1 VTVSRAA
8 VAWLAVAAT
17 LTGSAGHAQP
27 AGTPAWAIVEWPSGA
42 VVAGAELGR
51 LREPAQPGS
60 ILKIAT
66 LVAALESG
74 LVTPDTRVPCAGEAR
89 IDGELVR
96 CSHPRMRH
104 PPRPAEA
111 LALSCNVW
119 FATIGARLSR
129 SRLDATLVALG
140 LPPSPRRAPMPLA
153 ATGLRAAASPPL
165 AWVEAL
171 RRLLDDPPA
180 VPMTAG
186 ARALLLDGLR
196 GAALYGSAAAFSDR
210 GMDALAKTGTADQ
223 RAGGVLGAVIAAW
236 PSVRPTRGIVLVG
249 AGIAGRDAADLAARL
264 ASSNAPV
271 SAAAAPSVPTPTP
284 PRSPASSGETTFR
297 VGYPGKGRA
306 DIRTL
311 EIEDYVARVLAGEA
325 APRSP
330 EAALDAL
337 AITARTFALHNRGR
351 HAREGFDLCTLTH
364 CQVLREPYPA
374 GHAAAERT
382 RGQRLL
388 TTAGGTAD
396 VYYAASCGGRT
407 ETPSAVWTRATD
419 PAYLPSRIDR
429 ACDGEPRWAAEI
441 PVRDLERALRSAG
454 YRGGALRDLEVEAR
468 SGSGRA
474 TVIALDGFVPSTISG
489 QDFRMLVGRTLGWH
503 LLKSTAFDLR
513 RTGGGYRFDGRGF
526 GHGIGLCVLGSV
538 NRASRGADTRTILE
552 QYFPGLVISAG
563 SATRTSAAPVLPH
576 RDAPAPR
583 TATPRPAPSGTVM
596 LSLPSASEPERTAF
610 TAFLAQALGELSRA
624 IGVSTSGQLRV
635 VVHPSADS
643 FRRETR
649 EPWWSAARTRGTR
662 IDLLPLP
669 VLRSRGT
676 VDGVVKHELV
686 HVLTDTRLAGRPLW
700 VREGVAMHFAG
711 ERPPASL
718 LDGDVPRRVKCP
730 SDDELSRA
738 VSAAAAREAYA
749 RAAACVARAIA
760 EGREWHAIP

>member
-1 VTVSRAA
+1 MTMTRAV
-8 VAWLAVAAT
+8 VAWLAAAILAGPT
-17 LTGSAGHAQP
+17 GHARP
-27 AGTPAWAIVEWPSGA
+27 AGTPAWAIVDWSSGA
-42 VVAGAELGR
+42 VVAGTGLER

-66 LVAALESG
+66 LIAALESG
-74 LVTPDTRVPCAGEAR
+74 LATADTRVPCPGEAR
-89 IDGELVR
+89 VDGELVR
-96 CSHPRMRH
+96 CSHPRVRH

-165 AWVEAL
+165 AWLEAL
-171 RRLLDDPPA
+171 RRLLGNPPPVA
-180 VPMTAG
+180 MTAG

-210 GMDALAKTGTADQ
+210 GMDALANTGTADL
-223 RAGGVLGAVIAAW
+223 RAGGALGAVIAAW
-236 PSVRPTRGIVLVG
+236 PSGQPTRGMVLVG

-264 ASSNAPV
+264 ASSAAPV
-271 SAAAAPSVPTPTP
+271 STEAAPSVPAPTP
-284 PRSPASSGETTFR
+284 RRPPSSGETTVR
-297 VGYPGKGRA
+297 VGYPGSDGA
-306 DIRTL
+306 EVRTL
-311 EIEDYVARVLAGEA
+311 DIEEYIARVLAGEA

-337 AITARTFALHNRGR
+337 AIAARTFARRNRGR

-374 GHAAAERT
+374 VHAAAERT

-388 TTAGGTAD
+388 TPAGETAD
-396 VYYAASCGGRT
+396 VYYTASCGGRT
-407 ETPSAVWTRATD
+407 EKPSSVWTRAAD
-419 PAYLPSRIDR
+419 PAYLPSRVDR

-441 PVRDLERALRSAG
+441 PARDLERAVRSAG
-454 YRGGALRDLEVEAR
+454 YRGSGLRDLEVKAR
-468 SGSGRA
+468 SGSNRA

-503 LLKSTAFDLR
+503 LLKSTAFDVR

-538 NRASRGADTRTILE
+538 NRASRGADARSILE

-563 SATRTSAAPVLPH
+563 RDTRTSAAV
-576 RDAPAPR
+576 
-583 TATPRPAPSGTVM
+583 VI
-596 LSLPSASEPERTAF
+596 SLPSGSEPERTAL
-610 TAFLAQALGELSRA
+610 TTFLTEALSDLSRA
-624 IGVSTSGQLRV
+624 TGVSMSGQLRV
-635 VVHPSADS
+635 VVHPSPDS
-643 FRRETR
+643 FRRDTGM
-649 EPWWSAARTRGTR
+649 PWWSAAYTRGAR

-676 VDGVVKHELV
+676 LETVVRHELA
-686 HVLTDTRLAGRPLW
+686 HVLTDTRLAARPLW

-718 LDGDVPRRVKCP
+718 LDGDVPRRVRCP

-760 EGREWHAIP
+760 EGREWDAIP

>member
-1 VTVSRAA
+1 VTLTRGPL
-8 VAWLAVAAT
+8 AWLATAAA
-17 LTGSAGHAQP
+17 LTAPPGHAQST
-27 AGTPAWAIVEWPSGA
+27 ATPAWAIVEWTSGA
-42 VVAGAELGR
+42 VVAGAGLER
-51 LREPAQPGS
+51 LREPAQLGS

-74 LVTPDTRVPCAGEAR
+74 LVTPETRVPCAGEAR
-89 IDGELVR
+89 VDGELVR
-96 CSHPRMRH
+96 CSHPRVRH

-140 LPPSPRRAPMPLA
+140 LPPSPRGAPMPLA

-165 AWVEAL
+165 AWLEAL
-171 RRLLDDPPA
+171 RRLLRDPA
-180 VPMTAG
+180 QVPMTGG

-196 GAALYGSAAAFSDR
+196 GAALYGSAAAFSER
-210 GMDALAKTGTADQ
+210 GVDSLAKTGTADE
-223 RAGGVLGAVIAAW
+223 RAGGGLGAVIAAW
-236 PSVRPTRGIVLVG
+236 PSARPTRGMVLVG

-264 ASSNAPV
+264 ASSGAPV
-271 SAAAAPSVPTPTP
+271 PAGTAPPVPTPT
-284 PRSPASSGETTFR
+284 RLPASSGETSVR
-297 VGYPGKGRA
+297 VGFPGAGGA
-306 DIRTL
+306 DIRAL
-311 EIEDYVARVLAGEA
+311 DIEEYVARVLAGEA

-337 AITARTFALHNRGR
+337 AIAARTFALGNRGR
-351 HAREGFDLCTLTH
+351 HARDGFDLCTLTH

-374 GHAAAERT
+374 VHAAAERT

-388 TTAGGTAD
+388 TPAGETAD
-396 VYYAASCGGRT
+396 VYYTASCGGRT
-407 ETPSAVWTRATD
+407 EKPSAVWTRATD
-419 PAYLPSRIDR
+419 PAYLPSRVDR

-441 PVRDLERALRSAG
+441 PARDLDRALRSAG
-454 YRGGALRDLEVEAR
+454 YRGSGLRDLEVEAR

-474 TVIALDGFVPSTISG
+474 TMIALDGFVPSTISG

-503 LLKSTAFDLR
+503 LLKSTAFDVR

-552 QYFPGLVISAG
+552 QYFPGLAISAR
-563 SATRTSAAPVLPH
+563 SDTRTSAAPAAP
-576 RDAPAPR
+576 RREAPAAR
-583 TATPRPAPSGTVM
+583 TATPLPEPASGAVM

-610 TAFLAQALGELSRA
+610 TAFLTRALTELSRA
-624 IGVSTSGQLRV
+624 IGVSISGQLRV

-643 FRRETR
+643 FRRETG
-649 EPWWSAARTRGTR
+649 EPWWSAARTRGAR

-676 VDGVVKHELV
+676 VEAVVKHELV

-718 LDGDVPRRVKCP
+718 FDGDRPRRVKCP

-738 VSAAAAREAYA
+738 VSAAAARAAYA

-760 EGREWHAIP
+760 DGREWHAVR